1 MQSGI
6 YLIWSDESSINLSYK
21 GEKLINIVLEIEMTQ
36 LFWDTFFWQL
46 AQLLWDGGSIR

>member
-21 GEKLINIVLEIEMTQ
+21 GEN
-36 LFWDTFFWQL
+36 
-46 AQLLWDGGSIR
+46 